1 MDIKDIR
8 NGKGGWMKAQGR
20 RWDPEE
26 GEHLIG
32 VYLRTERHKSSDKK
46 KELLRYIIKNLEG
59 LEITVLG
66 TTVLDD
72 LFKDVPIG
80 HQVCIIFTG
89 TQHNKPPMQP
99 TKLFEVFHRP
109 VSEEKVASNDQLDK
123 IANNGPTLN
132 THDPGEVGVFIQGVE
147 QDLQDKNMDL
157 IELNMLAEAK
167 AQIGHD
173 DPDFW
178 KLVKDE
184 ILKRGYPVKQGGS

>member
-32 VYLRTERHKSSDKK
+32 VYLRTERHKSNDKK
-46 KELLRYIIKNLEG
+46 KEFLRYYIKNLEG
-59 LEITVLG
+59 IEITVLG

-72 LFKDVPIG
+72 LFKDVPVG
-80 HQVCIIFTG
+80 HEVCIIFTG

-109 VSEEKVASNDQLDK
+109 VPTNSNT
-123 IANNGPTLN
+123 PTLN
-132 THDPGEVGVFIQGVE
+132 SHDPGEIGVFIDGVE
-147 QDLQDKNMDL
+147 QELKDNNMDV
-157 IELNMLAEAK
+157 IELNMLAESK
-167 AQIGHD
+167 EQIGDD
-173 DPDFW
+173 DPEFW

-184 ILKRGYPVKQGGS
+184 ILKRDYPVKRGGS